1 MRSAS
6 YQDCKTAVYEPYTGA
21 HSALRELLLTGDE
34 LIDLACYDIV
44 RVQHD
49 TSRLQCGDD
58 TFYFCSPFCQHRFT
72 GALEAFVPVRNH
84 DDQPSAPETTF
95 RQFEPSIEDMV
106 RIHYAKRVE
115 FVPREPGELE
125 FGCQTGVISSE
136 SIVE

>member
-6 YQDCKTAVYEPYTGA
+6 YQDCNTSKYEPFPGA

-34 LIDLACYDIV
+34 LIDLTCYDVV

-58 TFYFCSPFCQHRFT
+58 TFYFCSPFCRHRFT
-72 GALEAFVPVRNH
+72 VALEAFVPVRSHN
-84 DDQPSAPETTF
+84 DQPSAPETTS
-95 RQFEPSIEDMV
+95 RQLKASVENMMH
-106 RIHYAKRVE
+106 IHGAKRVE
-115 FVPREPGELE
+115 LVPQEPGEFE
-125 FGCQTGVISSE
+125 FGCQTSVIRGE